1 MKSESMRIPFESART
16 AACSAAVATALLLS
30 SPLSAVGQ
38 PAEDSPNNG
47 SKLTESSQTSVF
59 EIPNSLKE
67 GHDPFFPNSTR
78 FIKRAPTPK
87 PVEGPVVLEFKGV
100 SGTADR
106 PLAII
111 NNRTFAVGEEQD
123 VTTANG
129 KVKVM
134 CLEIDGLKVKVR
146 AQGATQE
153 LLLRKG
159 I

>member
-1 MKSESMRIPFESART
+1 MKSKNMMIPFKSART
-16 AACSAAVATALLLS
+16 AAYNAAVATALLLS
-30 SPLSAVGQ
+30 SALTTVGQ
-38 PAEDSPNNG
+38 PAAG
-47 SKLTESSQTSVF
+47 SADNSSKIGEPSQTSVF
-59 EIPNSLKE
+59 EIPSSLKE

-146 AQGATQE
+146 AQGTTQE

>member
-1 MKSESMRIPFESART
+1 MKTTHKSER
-16 AACSAAVATALLLS
+16 AATWHAAVFTTLLLS
-30 SPLSAVGQ
+30 AAPTVTAQPGAETPTNGPERAESA
-38 PAEDSPNNG
+38 
-47 SKLTESSQTSVF
+47 QTSSFVM
-59 EIPNSLKE
+59 PTTLKE

-78 FIKRAPTPK
+78 FIKRAPAPR

-100 SGTADR
+100 SGTAER

-123 VTTANG
+123 VNTANG

-134 CLEIDGLKVKVR
+134 CLEIEGLKVKVR
-146 AQGATQE
+146 AQGETQE